1 MVYTRG
7 PRPLLRLVKIES
19 ICLLLGIPSWNAL
32 YYAKFH
38 WSLNKTK
45 YSILFLKINNISD
58 MFATHFPYQLDSLLI
73 VLNL

>member
-7 PRPLLRLVKIES
+7 PRPLLRLVKIEI

-38 WSLNKTK
+38 WSLNKN
-45 YSILFLKINNISD
+45 KIFYFIFKNK
-58 MFATHFPYQLDSLLI
+58 
-73 VLNL
+73 